1 MAYDRY
7 QIADQVT
14 VGPIH
19 AKKGILVLGGGTCA
33 VSFYRTRGNGETA
46 GSVPENDGAVASSA
60 QAVQGTVQGAI
71 FPVAVHTLLATA
83 GCTVY
88 RLG

>member
-7 QIADQVT
+7 QIADPVT
-14 VGPIH
+14 VGQIH

-33 VSFYRTRGNGETA
+33 VSFYRTRGSGETA
-46 GSVPENDGAVASSA
+46 GFVDNDGAVASSA
-60 QAVQGTVQGAI
+60 QTVQGTAQGSI
-71 FPVAVHTLLATA
+71 FPVAVHSLLAVA

>member
-7 QIADQVT
+7 QIADPVT
-14 VGPIH
+14 VGEIH
-19 AKKGILVLGGGTCA
+19 AKKGILVLGGGTCG

-46 GSVPENDGAVASSA
+46 GFVANDGAVASSA
-60 QAVQGTVQGAI
+60 ATVQGSAQGAI
-71 FPVAVHTLLATA
+71 FPVAVHTLLAVA